1 MVFYMASL
9 NINGHRIKVNWF
21 ETILPLWDMHGNVRR
36 IPRNVYSFHSIFAA
50 FSVSL
55 FALPLMW
62 LLSHVPFI
70 WPEMLGGFAICIC
83 ICVGMNP
90 YQDYFRAIF
99 VLALAIGLLYYHVQF
114 DMRVFGFHVENY
126 IYYLVIAVCL
136 ITLLRRF
143 YNRICW
149 WQIDRMCEKY
159 GIPHYDQKMLMDAYV
174 GYDTH
179 YGEKQP
185 SYNSYQEALNADNQ
199 NKVNQG

>member
-1 MVFYMASL
+1 MASL
-9 NINGHRIKVNWF
+9 NINGHRIKVRWF
-21 ETILPLWDMHGNVRR
+21 ETILPLWGMYGNVRR
-36 IPRNVYSFHSIFAA
+36 VPRNIYDFSTIFVWSTVA
-50 FSVSL
+50 L

-70 WPEMLGGFAICIC
+70 WPEMLGGFAITIC
-83 ICVGMNP
+83 ICAGANP
-90 YQDYFRAIF
+90 YQDYFRALI
-99 VLALAIGLLYYHVQF
+99 VLAIGSALLYYHVQF
-114 DMRVFGFHVENY
+114 DLRVFGFHVENY
-126 IYYLVIAVCL
+126 IYYLVIATCL

-179 YGEKQP
+179 YGEKQS